1 MATITPEARERIIRN
16 LIAAGYIED
25 VKKPGAAE
33 SSSMTPAPGRVAT
46 AKAV

>member
-16 LIAAGYIED
+16 LIAGGYIED
-25 VKKPGAAE
+25 KEKPAEAE
-33 SSSMTPAPGRVAT
+33 SSSMTPSAGRVAT